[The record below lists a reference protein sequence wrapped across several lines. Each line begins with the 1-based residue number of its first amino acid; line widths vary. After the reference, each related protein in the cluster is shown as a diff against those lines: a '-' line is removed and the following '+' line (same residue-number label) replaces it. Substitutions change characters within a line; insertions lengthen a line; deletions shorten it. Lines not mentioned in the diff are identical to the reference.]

1 MRNRRRLSHSLNSPR
16 QKGFTLAEAIIVM
29 TITGILAA
37 GVAVFIQK
45 PVQGY
50 FDLARRTELSD
61 IADTSVRRIS
71 RDLHLALPNS
81 VRTVASDTSCL
92 EFLPT
97 KTGGRY
103 RADVPGNV
111 VDTAVATSIVE
122 TIGPLSAAPV
132 AGDRLVIYNLGIP
145 GADAYNSDNSGVVA
159 SSAGSATSTQI
170 TLSPAKLFPF
180 TSPAS
185 RFHVISGTE
194 QAVFYACKLT
204 GIDAAGNGQGRLYRF
219 SGYGINPTVSVC
231 PTVTATT
238 PVLAENVSSCS
249 FAFTSGVTSRT
260 GLVSI
265 RLGITKSNET
275 VTLYHDVHVSNVP

>member
-1 MRNRRRLSHSLNSPR
+1 MSHHPLFQHD
-16 QKGFTLAEAIIVM
+16 QKGFTLVEAIMVM

-61 IADTSVRRIS
+61 IADTAVRRIS

-81 VRTVASDTSCL
+81 VRTVAADTSCI

-97 KTGGRY
+97 KMGGRY

-122 TIGPLSAAPV
+122 TIGPLSTAPV
-132 AGDRLVIYNLGIP
+132 AGDRVVIYNLGIT

-159 SSAGSATSTQI
+159 SSATSATSTQI
-170 TLSPAKLFPF
+170 TLSPSKLFPF
-180 TSPAS
+180 TSPAN
-185 RFHVISGTE
+185 RLHIISGTE

-204 GIDAAGNGQGRLYRF
+204 GVDAAGNGLGHLYRF
-219 SGYGINPTVSVC
+219 SGYGINSSVSSC
-231 PTVTATT
+231 PAITSST
-238 PVLAENVSSCS
+238 PVLADNVSSCS
-249 FAFTSGVTSRT
+249 FNFASGVTART